1 MAVQG
6 PPRAGLAPDSSEVR
20 GSQGPEAAP
29 PSCLGSLGS
38 PGGVGSGTFLHPT
51 EMPKEDLGAAC
62 PITHHLG
69 QLGRQQLV
77 QQRDETERDS
87 FIGFGRS
94 PPLNCSISQEIII
107 YYVLVSGDREVN
119 TRDTDLC
126 FRNACK

>member
-38 PGGVGSGTFLHPT
+38 PGGVVSGTFLRHT

-69 QLGRQQLV
+69 QLGLQQLV

-87 FIGFGRS
+87 FIGFGQS

-126 FRNACK
+126 FPNACK

>member
-29 PSCLGSLGS
+29 PTCLGSLGS
-38 PGGVGSGTFLHPT
+38 PGGVGSGTFLRHT
-51 EMPKEDLGAAC
+51 EMPEEDLGAAC

-87 FIGFGRS
+87 IIGLAKALPSTVR
-94 PPLNCSISQEIII
+94 
-107 YYVLVSGDREVN
+107 LV
-119 TRDTDLC
+119 
-126 FRNACK
+126 KK